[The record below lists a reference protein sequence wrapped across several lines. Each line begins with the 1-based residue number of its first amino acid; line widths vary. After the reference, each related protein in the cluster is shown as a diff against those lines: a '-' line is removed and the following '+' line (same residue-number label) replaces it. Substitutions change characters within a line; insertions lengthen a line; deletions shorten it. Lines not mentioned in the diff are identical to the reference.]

1 MKIVAKPIK
10 AVAIFEYEDNQKPPL
25 PYKFKIKEYRALT
38 IHGKKLKRKKDILR
52 QYPYHIDVIYD

>member
-25 PYKFKIKEYRALT
+25 PYKFKLKEETGEEKT
-38 IHGKKLKRKKDILR
+38 IFVGRFLR
-52 QYPYHIDVIYD
+52 SEERR